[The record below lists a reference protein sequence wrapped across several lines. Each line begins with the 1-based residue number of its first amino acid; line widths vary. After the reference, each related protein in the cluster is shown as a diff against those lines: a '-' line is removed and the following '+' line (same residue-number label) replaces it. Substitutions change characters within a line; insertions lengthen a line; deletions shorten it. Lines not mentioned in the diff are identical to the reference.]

1 LYWRD
6 IDKLRSELSMED
18 CSPELRAIVGTECRE
33 PYRELL
39 RGVRDRLAH
48 TREVIGAQLKGDM
61 LDETGIYRDTND
73 LLQPLLLCYDSLI
86 ACNMQAIADDELTN
100 IIRRVACF
108 GLELLKL
115 DIRQESTRHTEV
127 LSAITEYLQL
137 DNYGQKDETNVN
149 LFISRT

>member
-1 LYWRD
+1 M
-6 IDKLRSELSMED
+6 KQVF
-18 CSPELRAIVGTECRE
+18 IVIPT
-33 PYRELL
+33 
-39 RGVRDRLAH
+39 
-48 TREVIGAQLKGDM
+48 
-61 LDETGIYRDTND
+61 IYYNR
-73 LLQPLLLCYDSLI
+73 LLLCYDSLI

-137 DNYGQKDETNVN
+137 DNYGQKDENQRQAFLLAELSNPRPLLPRQLQATKLMP
-149 LFISRT
+149 LFIVPRYKKPLLLLTLLPNNQAVRWVLM